1 MKGKMLPLALLA
13 ALLMT
18 VFASAAAEYGAIYT
32 EAETLYSAELEVLG
46 QDHLPQFTET
56 YGIDLRVDVLTS
68 ISGFNSVEDA
78 AIAIYEEYDYG
89 YGEGRNGVTLTL
101 LVHEDEGGV
110 ALDEWYVYAC
120 GDSDELTTNGPWNV
134 YPNLNEIMT
143 EENWSGNAEQ
153 DTKALE
159 AAVVGM
165 RDGLEKFVLAG
176 GVVGSI
182 WSPVTGEML
191 QEEPAAE
198 EILSDSPDSFPAAGE
213 TIGYVTDTAGIMTA
227 EERQLLTQAAKAVS
241 EKHGFGV
248 YIITVDSFRDV
259 IGCSDVFDGAE
270 ALYRAYNLGDGD
282 EHKGVL
288 LLLSMTERDY
298 SLITYS
304 DYGNFVF
311 DEATREEMTYFFLD
325 DFRYD
330 DWYTGFADYV
340 KVCDEFLTDG
350 PDKLSSEITAKT
362 GIIFLVPLIVAAV
375 VIAILN
381 RRMKSVFKATEAEA
395 YADGGLDLTRSYDQF
410 THATETR
417 RKRKESSGGG
427 GGGGSSRSR
436 SSGGFGGTSGK
447 F

>member
-1 MKGKMLPLALLA
+1 MKGKILPLALLA

-18 VFASAAAEYGAIYT
+18 AFASAAAEYGVIYT
-32 EAETLYSAELEVLG
+32 EAEALYSAELEVLG

-56 YGIDLRVDVLTS
+56 YGIDLRVDVLTGIGNFDS
-68 ISGFNSVEDA
+68 LEDA
-78 AIAIYEEYDYG
+78 ATAIYKEYDYG
-89 YGEGRNGVTLTL
+89 YGEGRNGVSLTL
-101 LVHEDEGGV
+101 LVHEDKDGV
-110 ALDEWYVYAC
+110 ALDEWYVYAG

-134 YPNLNEIMT
+134 YPDLNEIMT
-143 EENWSGNAEQ
+143 EENWSGSAEQ

-165 RDGLEKFVLAG
+165 RDGLEEFVLAG

-213 TIGYVTDTAGIMTA
+213 SIGYVTDTAGIMTA
-227 EERQLLTQAAKAVS
+227 EERQLLTQAAQAVS
-241 EKHGFGV
+241 EKHDFGV

-259 IGCSDVFDGAE
+259 IGCSDVFDGAT

-288 LLLSMTERDY
+288 LLLSMAERDY

-311 DEATREEMTYFFLD
+311 DEATREEMTDFFLD
-325 DFRYD
+325 DFCYD

-350 PDKLSSEITAKT
+350 PDKLNSEVTAKT
-362 GIIFLVPLIVAAV
+362 GIIFLVPLIVAA
-375 VIAILN
+375 IAIFLLGQK
-381 RRMKSVFKATEAEA
+381 MKSVARATEAEA
-395 YADGGLDLTRSYDQF
+395 YAEGGLDLTGSYDHF
-410 THATETR
+410 THATEVR
-417 RKRKESSGGG
+417 HKRKTESSGG
-427 GGGGSSRSR
+427 GGGGSSRSK

>member
-1 MKGKMLPLALLA
+1 M
-13 ALLMT
+13 
-18 VFASAAAEYGAIYT
+18 
-32 EAETLYSAELEVLG
+32 
-46 QDHLPQFTET
+46 
-56 YGIDLRVDVLTS
+56 
-68 ISGFNSVEDA
+68 
-78 AIAIYEEYDYG
+78 
-89 YGEGRNGVTLTL
+89 
-101 LVHEDEGGV
+101 
-110 ALDEWYVYAC
+110 
-120 GDSDELTTNGPWNV
+120 
-134 YPNLNEIMT
+134 
-143 EENWSGNAEQ
+143 
-153 DTKALE
+153 
-159 AAVVGM
+159 GM
-165 RDGLEKFVLAG
+165 RDGLEEFVLAG

-213 TIGYVTDTAGIMTA
+213 SIGYVTDTAGIMTA

-241 EKHGFGV
+241 EKHDFGV

-259 IGCSDVFDGAE
+259 TGCSDVFDGAA

-288 LLLSMTERDY
+288 LLLSMAERDY

-311 DEATREEMTYFFLD
+311 DEATREEMTDFFLD

-375 VIAILN
+375 VILVLSMK
-381 RRMKSVFKATEAEA
+381 MKSVARATEAEA
-395 YADGGLDLTRSYDQF
+395 YAEGGLNLTRSYDQF

-417 RKRKESSGGG
+417 RKRKESSD
-427 GGGGSSRSR
+427 GGGGSSRSK